1 MIDFKYTE
9 ICSFEPIIEE
19 FYSKEFAPI
28 DPFEI
33 TLKPKLVKEEALKFE
48 FTVKCFVE
56 IVSLF
61 VSIKTTEEEKN
72 ENFKTISEFPIN
84 LKRGDSH
91 VISFEYKDFD
101 VNSLID
107 GSGSDFI
114 LSGSFK
120 LKGNG
125 EIYNHQWN
133 FKFQNFKLL

>member
-19 FYSKEFAPI
+19 FYSKEFKPI

-33 TLKPKLVKEEALKFE
+33 TLKIVKFKEEVKFE

-56 IVSLF
+56 VSLF
-61 VSIKTTEEEKN
+61 LSMKTTEEEAN
-72 ENFKTISEFPIN
+72 DNIKTISEFPIN

-101 VNSLID
+101 VNSLKNSSRD
-107 GSGSDFI
+107 LI
-114 LSGSFK
+114 LYGSFK
-120 LKGNG
+120 LTGNR
-125 EIYNHQWN
+125 EIYNHQWK
-133 FKFQNFKLL
+133 FKFP